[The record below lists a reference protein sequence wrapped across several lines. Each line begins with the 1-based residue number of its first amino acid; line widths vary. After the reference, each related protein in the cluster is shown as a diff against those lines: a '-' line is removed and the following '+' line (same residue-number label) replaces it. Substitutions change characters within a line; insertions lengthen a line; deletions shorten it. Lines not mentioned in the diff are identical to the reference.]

1 MNLPSSW
8 QNLFEAL
15 KVSPA
20 GNLIDQEDSL
30 DLLTSLAHN
39 HSERLGMGVTAIS
52 ELLEGAVDTDRV
64 DDVLAGHICWMLAH
78 MAGLSVQLAAV
89 TPGVAALSRWPNR
102 RGAAARAGDLIKGC
116 QGSQQTGA

>member
-8 QNLFEAL
+8 QNLFDAL

-89 TPGVAALSRWPNR
+89 SRDADRKLASIRASRKNTPPATYSHPLSP
-102 RGAAARAGDLIKGC
+102 D
-116 QGSQQTGA
+116 